1 MVQNYSH
8 RISRQTG
15 KDSVEHKLWTILY
28 FRNERNKIIVQENFS
43 PRLEGIRNAWHVQ
56 CINSERNNSVNRQ
69 GMALFYGILCP
80 FACNT
85 N

>member
-43 PRLEGIRNAWHVQ
+43 PRLEGTRNA
-56 CINSERNNSVNRQ
+56 
-69 GMALFYGILCP
+69 
-80 FACNT
+80 
-85 N
+85 